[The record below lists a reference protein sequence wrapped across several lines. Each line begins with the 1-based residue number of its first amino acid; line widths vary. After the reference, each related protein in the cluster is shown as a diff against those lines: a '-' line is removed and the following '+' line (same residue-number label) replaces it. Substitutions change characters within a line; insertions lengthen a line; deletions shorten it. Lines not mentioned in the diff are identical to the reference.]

1 MFENIALAL
10 QGVWSHK
17 LRSVLTMLGII
28 IGIASIITIVAT
40 IKGTN
45 DQIKN
50 NLIGAGNNVV
60 TVQLQKDGYAY
71 EMEYNA
77 LPEGVSLL
85 DEEIKKDLASL
96 TDVEGVSFY
105 RRRNWADGVYYKNS
119 AFNGSIYGVDAD
131 YLPINSYSVTYGRS
145 FTAEDFTEGRKV
157 AVLDSSVAD
166 SLFQG
171 VNPIGETLEIGQ
183 EPFVVIGV
191 AAQKVVN
198 EAVIET
204 INDYYMY
211 ANSGAGTIFVPIG
224 AWDILYRYDEPQ
236 AVCLK
241 ASGTDAMTRVGKNAA
256 DLLNERA
263 VSSTVITYKA
273 EDLLERAGDLQS
285 LSKATNNQLLWIA
298 GISLLVGGIGVMNIM
313 LVSVTERIKEI
324 GLKLAI
330 GARQRRILWQFLTEA
345 AVLTTLG
352 GLLGVGSGI
361 GLAFMMSRVMG
372 TAVSISIPACVI
384 ALVFSMVIGIVFGLV
399 PAVKASRLNPIDAL
413 RHE

>member
-1 MFENIALAL
+1 MFENIALAH

-71 EMEYNA
+71 EMEYNQ
-77 LPEGVSLL
+77 LPEGVALL
-85 DEEIKKDLASL
+85 DEDIKTELEKLP
-96 TDVEGVSFY
+96 DVEGVGFF
-105 RRRNWADGVYYKNS
+105 RRRNWADGIYFRNS
-119 AFNGSIYGVDAD
+119 AYNGSIYGVDTD
-131 YLPINSYSVTYGRS
+131 YLTINGYSISYGRG
-145 FTAEDFTEGRKV
+145 FIEEDFVQRRKV
-157 AVLDSSVAD
+157 AILDSSVAD
-166 SLFQG
+166 GMFQG
-171 VNPIGETLEIGQ
+171 MNPIGETLEIGQ

-191 AAQKVVN
+191 AARREVN
-198 EAVIET
+198 QAVIET

-211 ANSGAGTIFVPIG
+211 ANTGAGTIFVPIDC
-224 AWDILYRYDEPQ
+224 WDVLYRYDEPQ
-236 AVCLK
+236 TVCLK
-241 ASGTDAMTRVGKNAA
+241 ASGTDAMTEIGSKAA
-256 DLLNERA
+256 DLLNSRT
-263 VSSTVITYKA
+263 VSGSSVIYKA
-273 EDLLERAGDLQS
+273 EDLLEKAGDLQS
-285 LSKATNNQLLWIA
+285 LSKTTNNQLLWIA

-352 GLLGVGSGI
+352 GILGVGFGI

-372 TAVSISIPACVI
+372 TAVSISIPACII
-384 ALVFSMVIGIVFGLV
+384 ALLFSMVIGIVFGLI

>member
-60 TVQLQKDGYAY
+60 TVQLQKDGYVY
-71 EMEYNA
+71 EMEYNQ
-77 LPEGVSLL
+77 LPDGVAIL
-85 DEEIKKDLASL
+85 DEEIKADLKAL
-96 TDVEGVSFY
+96 PDVEGVSYF

-119 AFNGSIYGVDAD
+119 SYNGSIYGVDSD
-131 YLPINSYSVTYGRS
+131 YLPINSYSISYGRG
-145 FTAEDFTEGRKV
+145 FTEDDHALRRKV
-157 AVLDSSVAD
+157 AVVDANVAD

-171 VNPIGETLEIGQ
+171 VNPIGQTLEIGQ
-183 EPFVVIGV
+183 EPFIVIGV
-191 AAQKVVN
+191 AAQKTAN

-211 ANSGAGTIFVPIG
+211 SNTGAGKIFVPIDC
-224 AWDILYRYDEPQ
+224 WDVLYRYDEPQ
-236 AVCLK
+236 SVCLK
-241 ASGTDAMTRVGKNAA
+241 ASGTDAMTKVGTKAA
-256 DLLNERA
+256 DLLNSRA
-263 VSSTVITYKA
+263 VSSTTVTYKA

-285 LSKATNNQLLWIA
+285 LSKTTNNQLLWIA

-352 GLLGVGSGI
+352 GILGVGCGI

-399 PAVKASRLNPIDAL
+399 PAVKASHLNPIDAL

>member
-60 TVQLQKDGYAY
+60 TVQLQKDGYVY
-71 EMEYNA
+71 EMEYNQ

-85 DEEIKKDLASL
+85 DEEIKSDLKNL
-96 TDVEGVSFY
+96 NDVDGVAFF
-105 RRRNWADGVYYKNS
+105 RRRNWADGVYYRNT
-119 AFNGSIYGVDAD
+119 AYNGSIYGIDED
-131 YLPINSYSVTYGRS
+131 YLSINSYSISYGRG
-145 FTAEDFTEGRKV
+145 FTAEDFSQCRKV
-157 AVLDSSVAD
+157 AVLDSTVAD

-171 VNPIGETLEIGQ
+171 INPIGETLEIGE

-191 AAQKVVN
+191 AAQKAVN

-204 INDYYMY
+204 ISDYYMY
-211 ANSGAGTIFVPIG
+211 SNTGAGTIFVPIG
-224 AWDILYRYDEPQ
+224 CWDVLYRYDEPQ

-241 ASGTDAMTRVGKNAA
+241 ASGTDAMTTVGSKAA
-256 DLLNERA
+256 DLLNTRA
-263 VSSTVITYKA
+263 VSSTTVTYKA
-273 EDLLERAGDLQS
+273 EDLLEKAGDLQS

-313 LVSVTERIKEI
+313 LVSVTERTREI

-330 GARQRRILWQFLTEA
+330 GARQRRIRWQFLTEA

-352 GLLGVGSGI
+352 GILGVGCGI

-384 ALVFSMVIGIVFGLV
+384 ALVFSMVIGIVFGII

-413 RHE
+413 RFE

>member
-71 EMEYNA
+71 EMEYNE
-77 LPEGVSLL
+77 LPSGVALL
-85 DEEIKKDLASL
+85 DEDMKEELEEL
-96 TDVEGVSFY
+96 PDVEGVGYF
-105 RRRNWADGVYYKNS
+105 RRRNWADGVYYRNT
-119 AFNGSIYGVDAD
+119 AYNGSIYGVDAD
-131 YLPINSYSVTYGRS
+131 YLSINSYSISYGRG
-145 FTAEDFTEGRKV
+145 FTEEDMAEHRKV
-157 AVLDSSVAD
+157 AILDGSVAD

-183 EPFVVIGV
+183 EPFVVVGV

-204 INDYYMY
+204 LNDYYMY
-211 ANSGAGTIFVPIG
+211 MNTGAGKIFVPIDC
-224 AWDILYRYDEPQ
+224 WDVLYRYDEPQ

-241 ASGTDAMTRVGKNAA
+241 ASGTDAMTSVGTKAA
-256 DLLNERA
+256 DLLNGRA
-263 VSSTVITYKA
+263 VSSTEIAYKA
-273 EDLLERAGDLQS
+273 DDLLERAGDLQN

-313 LVSVTERIKEI
+313 LVSVTERIREI

-352 GLLGVGSGI
+352 GILGVGFGI
-361 GLAFMMSRVMG
+361 GLTFMMSRVMG

>member
-71 EMEYNA
+71 EMEYNQ
-77 LPEGVSLL
+77 LPEGVALL
-85 DEEIKKDLASL
+85 DEDIKTELEKLP
-96 TDVEGVSFY
+96 DVEGVGFF
-105 RRRNWADGVYYKNS
+105 RRRNWADGIYFRNS
-119 AFNGSIYGVDAD
+119 AYNGSIYGVDTD
-131 YLPINSYSVTYGRS
+131 YLTINGYSISYGRG
-145 FTAEDFTEGRKV
+145 FIEEDFVQRRKV
-157 AVLDSSVAD
+157 AILDSSVAD
-166 SLFQG
+166 GMFQG
-171 VNPIGETLEIGQ
+171 MNPIGETLEIGQ

-191 AAQKVVN
+191 AARREVN
-198 EAVIET
+198 QAVIET

-211 ANSGAGTIFVPIG
+211 ANTGAGTIFVPIDC
-224 AWDILYRYDEPQ
+224 WDVLYRYDEPQ
-236 AVCLK
+236 TVCLK
-241 ASGTDAMTRVGKNAA
+241 ASGTDAMTEIGSKAA
-256 DLLNERA
+256 DLLNSRT
-263 VSSTVITYKA
+263 VSGSSVIYKA
-273 EDLLERAGDLQS
+273 EDLLEKAGDLQS
-285 LSKATNNQLLWIA
+285 LSKTTNNQLLWIA

-352 GLLGVGSGI
+352 GILGVGFGI

-372 TAVSISIPACVI
+372 TAVSISIPACII
-384 ALVFSMVIGIVFGLV
+384 ALLFSMVIGIVFGLI

>member
-71 EMEYNA
+71 EMDYNA
-77 LPEGVSLL
+77 LPEGVALL
-85 DEEIKKDLASL
+85 DDEIKEDLESL
-96 TDVEGVSFY
+96 PDVEGVAFY
-105 RRRNWADGVYYKNS
+105 RRRNWADGVYFRNTSY
-119 AFNGSIYGVDAD
+119 NGSIYGVDAD
-131 YLPINSYSVTYGRS
+131 YLSINSYSISYGRG
-145 FTAEDFTEGRKV
+145 FTAEDFSEGRKV
-157 AVLDSSVAD
+157 AVIDSNVAD
-166 SLFQG
+166 SLFEG
-171 VNPIGETLEIGQ
+171 VNPVGQTLEIGQ

-211 ANSGAGTIFVPIG
+211 ANSGAGTLFVPIG
-224 AWDILYRYDEPQ
+224 SWDVLYRYDEPQ

-241 ASGTDAMTRVGKNAA
+241 ASGTDAMTTVGKKAA

-263 VSSTVITYKA
+263 VSSTTVTYKA

-285 LSKATNNQLLWIA
+285 LSEATNNQLLWIA

-352 GLLGVGSGI
+352 GLLGVGCGI

>member
-60 TVQLQKDGYAY
+60 TVQLQKDGYVY
-71 EMEYNA
+71 EMEYNQ
-77 LPEGVSLL
+77 LPDGVSLL
-85 DEEIKKDLASL
+85 DEEILAEL
-96 TDVEGVSFY
+96 EELPDVEGAAFF
-105 RRRNWADGVYYKNS
+105 RRRNWADGVYYKNT
-119 AFNGSIYGVDAD
+119 AYNGSIYGVDGN
-131 YLPINSYSVTYGRS
+131 YLPINSYSISYGRG
-145 FTAEDFTEGRKV
+145 FTEDDITKSRKV
-157 AVLDSSVAD
+157 AILDSNVAD

-183 EPFVVIGV
+183 EPFTVIGV

-204 INDYYMY
+204 LNDYYMY
-211 ANSGAGTIFVPIG
+211 ANTGAGTIFVPIG
-224 AWDILYRYDEPQ
+224 CWDILYRYDEPQ
-236 AVCLK
+236 AVTLK
-241 ASGTDAMTRVGKNAA
+241 ASGTDAMTSVGTKAA
-256 DLLNERA
+256 DLLNSRA
-263 VSSTVITYKA
+263 VSSTTVMYKA
-273 EDLLERAGDLQS
+273 EDLLERAGDLQN

-352 GLLGVGSGI
+352 GILGVGCGI